1 MGEDQLQIVAKRPNE
16 AAKTFGMYLFH
27 SGILSHYCKGNKPVT
42 ITVSSFGLLVK
53 CSTWYSSREFADLR
67 RLPTVFNICQCFKL
81 KAI

>member
-53 CSTWYSSREFADLR
+53 CSTWYSSREFADLKC
-67 RLPTVFNICQCFKL
+67 L
-81 KAI
+81 